1 MNTKKCFSWNGILY
15 AMNGDGTVEVC
26 QYRGNAGHVTIP
38 ENVQGYRVTGIDDIA
53 FLNQR
58 QVFRVQI
65 PDSVTK
71 IGRNAFRNCG
81 IKTVVDEDLAR
92 AYTARSRRDLEEMFG
107 YGYEYYEGRMMS
119 GENPEKVVACEFTAE
134 VGRNSYA
141 EHYCRENGIR
151 FAYR

>member
-1 MNTKKCFSWNGILY
+1 
-15 AMNGDGTVEVC
+15 MNGDGTVEVC

-81 IKTVVDEDLAR
+81 IKTVVDEDLAGPIPPVPAGIWR
-92 AYTARSRRDLEEMFG
+92 RCSVTAMNIMKAG
-107 YGYEYYEGRMMS
+107 
-119 GENPEKVVACEFTAE
+119 
-134 VGRNSYA
+134 
-141 EHYCRENGIR
+141 
-151 FAYR
+151 